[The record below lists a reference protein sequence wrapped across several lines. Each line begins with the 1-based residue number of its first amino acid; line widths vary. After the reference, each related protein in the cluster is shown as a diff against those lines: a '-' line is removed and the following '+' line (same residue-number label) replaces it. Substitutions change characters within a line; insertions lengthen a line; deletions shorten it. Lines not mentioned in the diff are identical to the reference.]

1 MMDRDHLLRVAA
13 ESGFQSESLEKVLRL
28 LDVLEAVRSH
38 PFLKT
43 RMALKGGT
51 ALNLFVFDVPRLSV
65 DIDLNY
71 LGSADRDAMLAER
84 PRVDEAIQAV
94 CGRLGIQVKRVPG
107 DHAGGKWR
115 LSYQSALGR
124 PATLEVDV
132 NYMLRTPLW
141 PIVPRPSRTVA
152 DTTVAD
158 VPVVDVHELAAGKL
172 AALLG
177 RQASRD
183 VFDAHRVLREVS
195 FDRRRLRTAFVVY
208 GAFNRTDWRT
218 VAADDV
224 RMSPKEAEQML
235 LPLLRAGE
243 RPSKAALADW
253 TSNLVQE
260 CRGAL
265 ECVLPLTQDEREFL
279 TGVNERGEVLP
290 ELLTDDPG
298 LRTIIQSHPM
308 LLWKIKNVRQ
318 HKGLD

>member
-1 MMDRDHLLRVAA
+1 MVDRDHLLRVAA
-13 ESGFQSESLEKVLRL
+13 ESGFQPESLEKVLRL
-28 LDVLEAVRSH
+28 LEVLEAVRSH

-71 LGSADRDAMLAER
+71 LGPTDRDAMLAER

-141 PIVPRPSRTVA
+141 PVVLRSSRPVA
-152 DTTVAD
+152 DAAVAD

-218 VAADDV
+218 VAVDDV
-224 RMSPKEAEQML
+224 KMSPKEVEQML
-235 LPLLRAGE
+235 LPLLRTGE
-243 RPSKAALADW
+243 RPPRSALADW
-253 TSNLVQE
+253 TSNLVAE
-260 CRGAL
+260 CRAAL
-265 ECVLPLTQDEREFL
+265 DLVLPLTREEQEFV

-290 ELLTDDPG
+290 ELLTDDADV
-298 LRTIIQSHPM
+298 RATIQSHPM
-308 LLWKIKNVRQ
+308 LLWKVKNVRQ